1 MNKGRH
7 TYWLIVQLLAIGA
20 GIYGVVL
27 LFEAV
32 TT

>member
-1 MNKGRH
+1 MNKDRR

-20 GIYGVVL
+20 GIYGAVL

>member
-1 MNKGRH
+1 MTHN
-7 TYWLIVQLLAIGA
+7 WLIVQLLAIGA
-20 GIYGVVL
+20 GIYGAVL

>member
-1 MNKGRH
+1 MNDRR
-7 TYWLIVQLLAIGA
+7 TYWLVVQLLAIAA
-20 GIYGVVL
+20 GIYGAVL

>member
-1 MNKGRH
+1 MNKERR
-7 TYWLIVQLLAIGA
+7 TYWLIVQLLAIAA
-20 GIYGVVL
+20 GIYGAVL